1 MPGKNTGTHD
11 DKFYTPLDTANQLI
25 KLVNAHKSLTDFKR
39 IIEPSAGNGAILKP
53 LQSMLDS
60 ISWDGELLA
69 YDLIPEDTSIKQMNW
84 LERKNANGDDDLSFP
99 YYTRMDKKALW
110 DDGARTLVIGNP
122 PFGRN
127 GSLALKF
134 INEATAFNPSMIAF
148 ILPKSFM
155 KASMQSK
162 INNMYAITEC
172 IEVKNDKYIL
182 PNGGTRKVPTCILII
197 EHQTVSRTTT
207 SNANNAS
214 SNVNTTTNAT
224 ATTGG
229 ASNVS
234 TDGISTNRMSIKQL
248 SGLMPFTFCTGSE
261 IDNADWMIVRAGG
274 SAGVLKPM
282 SDMTPA
288 NRKYNYFIKMRPG
301 DNTDMPVLM
310 KRAFDSLDSVRS
322 MTSGP
327 RSISKIELMQ
337 AVLTAMNSLADE

>member
-11 DKFYTPLDTANQLI
+11 DKFYTPIDTANQLI
-25 KLVNAHKSLTDFKR
+25 KLVNAHQSLTGFKR

-53 LQSMLDS
+53 LQTALDS

-69 YDLIPEDTSIKQMNW
+69 YDLIPEYTSIKQMNW

-99 YYTRMDKKALW
+99 YYTKMDKKALW

-162 INNMYAITEC
+162 INNMYAINEC
-172 IEVKNDKYIL
+172 IEVENDKYIL
-182 PNGGTRKVPTCILII
+182 PNGGTRKVPTCILVLT
-197 EHQTVSRTTT
+197 HQTVSRAIT
-207 SNANNAS
+207 ANNAGI
-214 SNVNTTTNAT
+214 NNTTSSTNT
-224 ATTGG
+224 NITG
-229 ASNVS
+229 ASTVS
-234 TDGISTNRMSIKQL
+234 TSTNTNRMSIKQL
-248 SGLMPFTFCTGSE
+248 AGLMPFTFCTGSE

-288 NRKYNYFIKMRPG
+288 NRKYNYFIRMRPG
-301 DNTDMPVLM
+301 DTTDMPSLI

-337 AVLTAMNSLADE
+337 AVLTAMNNIGKTENDK

>member
-11 DKFYTPLDTANQLI
+11 DKFYTPIDTANQLI
-25 KLVNAHKSLTDFKR
+25 KLVNAQQPLTDFKR

-84 LERKNANGDDDLSFP
+84 LERKNADGDDDLSFP
-99 YYTRMDKKALW
+99 YYTKMDKKALW
-110 DDGARTLVIGNP
+110 DDGIRTLVIGNP

-162 INNMYAITEC
+162 INDMYAITEC
-172 IEVKNDKYIL
+172 IEVENDKYIL
-182 PNGGTRKVPTCILII
+182 PNGGTRKVPTCILILT
-197 EHQTVSRTTT
+197 HQTISRAIT
-207 SNANNAS
+207 ANNAGI
-214 SNVNTTTNAT
+214 NNTTSSTNAT
-224 ATTGG
+224 AID

-301 DNTDMPVLM
+301 DNTDMPSLM

-337 AVLTAMNSLADE
+337 AVLTAMNK